1 MQSVRI
7 YVQSPA
13 KVVKHLLLKLA
24 PGWKGARDRAITRDI
39 SAGFRVNLATFS
51 RAFPPLSAQI
61 SRFCANLQTKN
72 GEIVRQRQLARRRC
86 ESRFLC
92 ARNGRDRQ
100 RVQGQVLFSSAIL
113 PGPTFKGVP
122 VARREP

>member
-1 MQSVRI
+1 M
-7 YVQSPA
+7 
-13 KVVKHLLLKLA
+13 
-24 PGWKGARDRAITRDI
+24 RDRAIMRDI

-51 RAFPPLSAQI
+51 HAFPPLSAQI
-61 SRFCANLQTKN
+61 SRFCANVQTKN

-92 ARNGRDRQ
+92 AKRRY
-100 RVQGQVLFSSAIL
+100 SARS
-113 PGPTFKGVP
+113 PAYARAGTVFKRYFTWPDFKGVP